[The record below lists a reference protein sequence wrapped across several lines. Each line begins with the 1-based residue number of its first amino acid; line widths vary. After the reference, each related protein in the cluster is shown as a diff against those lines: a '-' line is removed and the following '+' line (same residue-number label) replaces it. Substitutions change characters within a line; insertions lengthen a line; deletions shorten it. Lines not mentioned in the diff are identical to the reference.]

1 VTIGGYVK
9 IDCFIA
15 ANMDP
20 MAQLKP
26 KDLERFK
33 NVSVKEAH
41 SIFLQSIEKV
51 RGENIL
57 KG

>member
-1 VTIGGYVK
+1 VAIGGYVM
-9 IDCFIA
+9 IETLISAD
-15 ANMDP
+15 MDR

-26 KDLERFK
+26 KDLARFK
-33 NVSVKEAH
+33 NVTLKEAH
-41 SIFLQSIEKV
+41 SILLQSIEKV